1 MKREIYSMPI
11 LSSLVLI
18 ASIGLISCGNGS
30 TESKHNTANPELS
43 FGNQES
49 AGAIELTSAQI
60 KAVGIQI
67 GNIEHKNLNSVI
79 KASGQLVVPP
89 QNKADVNVLV
99 GGIIKQIYVMEGQA
113 VSKGQVLVSLE
124 NTEFIKMQQEY
135 LTTKNSFVFTQAEY
149 QRQKELSAANA
160 GTGKNLQ
167 QIEANYNAEKSKIIT
182 LEKQLQQLGINPA
195 SVANGNIISQVV
207 IVAPIRGTIGH
218 IAVNTGTYA
227 EPGKPLMQIIDN
239 SQIHCDL
246 IVYEKDLFMVKIG
259 QKVNFI
265 LTNQNNQEIQGEIYG
280 VNKSFEDESK
290 GIIVHAVIK
299 NAAKYRLIQGMY
311 VTALIDVGKQQVSAV
326 PVDAVVRSEGR
337 DYIFSARP
345 EHAETD
351 SVKNGEAKEKE
362 VSIQFKKVEVIT
374 GVSELGFIEIKPI
387 DKLPENSKIVT
398 KGAFYILSKSKG
410 GAEEE

>member
-1 MKREIYSMPI
+1 MEKRIYSTRI
-11 LSSLVLI
+11 LICFVVIVL
-18 ASIGLISCGNGS
+18 AGLISCGSSS
-30 TESKHNTANPELS
+30 TESKPKTENPENNK
-43 FGNQES
+43 GNQES
-49 AGAIELTSAQI
+49 AGAIELTAAQI

-99 GGIIKQIYVMEGQA
+99 GGIIKQINVMEGQA

-246 IVYEKDLFMVKIG
+246 IVY
-259 QKVNFI
+259 
-265 LTNQNNQEIQGEIYG
+265 
-280 VNKSFEDESK
+280 
-290 GIIVHAVIK
+290 
-299 NAAKYRLIQGMY
+299 
-311 VTALIDVGKQQVSAV
+311 
-326 PVDAVVRSEGR
+326 
-337 DYIFSARP
+337 
-345 EHAETD
+345 
-351 SVKNGEAKEKE
+351 
-362 VSIQFKKVEVIT
+362 
-374 GVSELGFIEIKPI
+374 
-387 DKLPENSKIVT
+387 
-398 KGAFYILSKSKG
+398 
-410 GAEEE
+410 

>member
-1 MKREIYSMPI
+1 MKRKLYSIQI
-11 LSSLVLI
+11 LLYAVIIVSVGSY
-18 ASIGLISCGNGS
+18 SCGNKPVENKPK
-30 TESKHNTANPELS
+30 TEKPEIN
-43 FGNQES
+43 GEKQES
-49 AGAIELTSAQI
+49 AGTVELTSEQI
-60 KAVGIQI
+60 KAVGIRI

-89 QNKADVNVLV
+89 QNKADVNVLI
-99 GGIIKQIYVMEGQA
+99 GGIIKKINVMEGQS
-113 VSKGQVLVSLE
+113 VSKGQVLASLE

-149 QRQKELSAANA
+149 QRQKELSEANA
-160 GTGKNLQ
+160 GTGKYLQ
-167 QIEANYNAEKSKIIT
+167 QVQANFNAEKSKMIT

-207 IVAPIRGTIGH
+207 ITAPIRGTIGH
-218 IAVNTGTYA
+218 ISINTGTYA

-246 IVYEKDLFMVKIG
+246 IVYEKDLFMVKVG

-265 LTNQNNQEIQGEIYG
+265 LTNQNNQEIQGGIYG
-280 VNKSFEDESK
+280 VNKSFEYESK

-326 PVDAVVRSEGR
+326 PVDAIVRSEGK
-337 DYIFSARP
+337 DYIFVVTP
-345 EHAETD
+345 EPRKID
-351 SVKNGEAKEKE
+351 SGKNEEKQEKE
-362 VSIQFKKVEVIT
+362 ESIQFKKAEVIA
-374 GVSELGFIEIKPI
+374 GVSELGYTEITPI
-387 DKLPENSKIVT
+387 NKLPENRKIVT

-410 GAEEE
+410 STEE